1 MERDE
6 HRDTEAYQ
14 AWLSWYMVHPHRSK
28 MAMVPPPSTL
38 IEVVAGISHGGVAV
52 VAVLY
57 HDEPGV
63 VLGAYAP
70 EVSEHAVD
78 NGMEAEVA
86 SGVPGATAN
95 GEQAVAASV
104 EPEVASGV
112 PGATANGEQVVA
124 AIVEPEAAANGS
136 QGVASGEPGEVV
148 NGEQGVASGVPGAAA
163 KGEQGVA
170 SGVPG
175 AAVKGEQ
182 GVASGVPGAAAK
194 CGQAA
199 TNGEQAAV
207 VTDKQVAANEAAVHC
222 EREVELRGAVGGA
235 RGDHGACAQ
244 LHCRGRGGHGA
255 CARMHCCGM
264 APVPPRASYH
274 GGDASRAQMR
284 CGMPVARP
292 AAWHGGDPSQVQ
304 VHGAPSLVPRHRQ
317 PGPAGRR
324 RKAGMHHQRRE
335 PEPELRPA
343 RRQWRCS
350 RAGASL
356 QERGEGRRPSCSCWW
371 PS

>member
-63 VLGAYAP
+63 ALGAYAP

-163 KGEQGVA
+163 KGEQGV
-170 SGVPG
+170 
-175 AAVKGEQ
+175 
-182 GVASGVPGAAAK
+182 
-194 CGQAA
+194 

-207 VTDKQVAANEAAVHC
+207 VSDKQEAASEAVVHC
-222 EREVELRGAVGGA
+222 EPGVELPGAGGSARGDRGAYAQMHCRG
-235 RGDHGACAQ
+235 RGDHGACA
-244 LHCRGRGGHGA
+244 RT
-255 CARMHCCGM
+255 HCCGM
-264 APVPPRASYH
+264 APVPPPASYH
-274 GGDASRAQMR
+274 GGDASRAQTR

-292 AAWHGGDPSQVQ
+292 GTWHRGDASPVQ
-304 VHGAPSLVPRHRQ
+304 VHGAPSLVPQHRQ